1 MTQGK
6 ENFTSL
12 FMDESFQNYLLGKG
26 SPTEY
31 KKWEAWR
38 NRSAEN
44 RELYDKAVRLWES
57 IRFNAAEGP
66 QINSE
71 WNKLKERLK
80 LDKSFEEAVQS
91 SPPLIQSYLQ
101 RRKHAGWLRFGAV
114 AFAAIV
120 LMAFIRWFGFFQ
132 EEAKISERESY
143 QLVSTEYG
151 QRATIRLPEGTKIV
165 LNANSTLRYP
175 AVWIQSSSYRFELK
189 GEAYFAVSK
198 STDVPR
204 GDFIVHT
211 NDGTITV
218 TGTRFVVYER
228 GNGTRVVVEEGRVE
242 VSSSDDRRLVD
253 LESLAKTQL
262 SSGRLVQFTKGQ
274 PMPKP
279 ISVNIKPFVTWWK
292 NAMIL
297 EQTPFKEIVR
307 RLEETYGVTVKVS
320 DKRLL
325 QRTLSGSIENQNL
338 VIVTDAIAS
347 ALEVPVRRE
356 GDVIIFGDG
365 KVSF

>member
-1 MTQGK
+1 MK
-6 ENFTSL
+6 DLISL
-12 FMDESFQNYLLGKG
+12 LVDESFQNWLSGKG
-26 SPTEY
+26 SPSEH

-44 RELYDKAVRLWES
+44 QKLYKKAANFWES
-57 IRFNAAEGP
+57 LRFNVAHRP
-66 QINSE
+66 VVDSE
-71 WNKLKERLK
+71 WDKLKAGLK
-80 LDKSFEEAVQS
+80 LDKNSDEA
-91 SPPLIQSYLQ
+91 IQTLFSRNRLYPQ
-101 RRKHAGWLRFGAV
+101 RRRRDNWVRFGAV
-114 AFAAIV
+114 AFAATV
-120 LMAFIRWFGFFQ
+120 LIAFIAWFVSFQ
-132 EEAKISERESY
+132 KEAKFTERESY

-151 QRATIRLPEGTKIV
+151 QRATIRLPEGTEIV

-175 AVWIQSSSYRFELK
+175 VVWKKFSEYIFELT

-198 STDVPR
+198 SSDVPR
-204 GDFIVHT
+204 DDFIVHT
-211 NDGTITV
+211 TDGTITV

-228 GNGTRVVVEEGRVE
+228 GKGTRVVVEEGGVE
-242 VSSSDDRRLVD
+242 VSSDDPGVVDSDFLK
-253 LESLAKTQL
+253 KTLL
-262 SSGRLVQFTKGQ
+262 SPGRLVQFTKGQ

-320 DKRLL
+320 DRRLL
-325 QRTLSGSIENQNL
+325 QRTMSGSIENQNL
-338 VIVTDAIAS
+338 EIVTDALAN
-347 ALEVPVRRE
+347 ALKVPVRRE
-356 GDVIIFGDG
+356 GEVIIFGDG

>member
-1 MTQGK
+1 
-6 ENFTSL
+6 
-12 FMDESFQNYLLGKG
+12 MDESFQNCLLGKG
-26 SPTEY
+26 TPSEHM
-31 KKWEAWR
+31 KWDAWR

-44 RELYDKAVRLWES
+44 KELYEKAVHLWES

-66 QINSE
+66 LINSE
-71 WNKLKERLK
+71 WNKLKERLR
-80 LDKSFEEAVQS
+80 LDKSLEEAVQPPS
-91 SPPLIQSYLQ
+91 PLIRSYLQ
-101 RRKHAGWLRFGAV
+101 RRRYSGWLRFGAV

-120 LMAFIRWFGFFQ
+120 LMAFIGWFGSFQ
-132 EEAKISERESY
+132 EEAKISERERY
-143 QLVSTEYG
+143 QLVSTDYG
-151 QRATIRLPEGTKIV
+151 QRATIRLPEGTRIV

-175 AVWIQSSSYRFELK
+175 AVWMQSSTYRFELK

-204 GDFIVHT
+204 DDFIVHT

-228 GNGTRVVVEEGRVE
+228 GNGTRVVVEEGGVE
-242 VSSSDDRRLVD
+242 VSSDDTRVAD

-274 PMPKP
+274 QMPKP

-320 DKRLL
+320 DRRLL

-338 VIVTDAIAS
+338 EIVTDALAN
-347 ALEVPVRRE
+347 ALEVPVRRDGE
-356 GDVIIFGDG
+356 VIIFGDG
-365 KVSF
+365 KISF

>member
-1 MTQGK
+1 
-6 ENFTSL
+6 
-12 FMDESFQNYLLGKG
+12 MDESFQNCLLGKG
-26 SPTEY
+26 SPSEH
-31 KKWEAWR
+31 KKWDAWR

-44 RELYDKAVRLWES
+44 KELYEKAVRLWES
-57 IRFNAAEGP
+57 IRFSAAEGP
-66 QINSE
+66 LINSE

-80 LDKSFEEAVQS
+80 LDKSLEEAVQPAS
-91 SPPLIQSYLQ
+91 PLIQPYLQ
-101 RRKHAGWLRFGAV
+101 RRRYAGWLRFGAV

-120 LMAFIRWFGFFQ
+120 LMAFIRWFGSFQ

-175 AVWIQSSSYRFELK
+175 AVWMQSSTYRFELK

-204 GDFIVHT
+204 DDFIVHT
-211 NDGTITV
+211 NDGTIIV

-228 GNGTRVVVEEGRVE
+228 GNGTRVVVEEGGVE
-242 VSSSDDRRLVD
+242 VSSDDTRAVD

-262 SSGRLVQFTKGQ
+262 SSGRLIQFTKGQ

-338 VIVTDAIAS
+338 EIVTDALAN
-347 ALEVPVRRE
+347 ALKIPVRRE
-356 GDVIIFGDG
+356 GEVIIFGD
-365 KVSF
+365 